1 MKVSS
6 VQRPL
11 PATRF
16 HLLRATAVATG
27 VVALLLA
34 GCGGEK
40 KDKPASQT
48 AAKVNKEE
56 ITVHQINYVLQQQRG
71 IPASAAASA
80 SKQVLE
86 RLIDQE
92 LAVQKA
98 QDQKLDRDPRVV
110 QQIDAARRDIVAR
123 AYLEKVGNGATKP
136 GSEDIKKYYDAN
148 PALFSERR
156 VYNLQELNIEIAADQ
171 LPSLNDK
178 LKAAKNTEDFVNYL
192 KSSNIRFAGTQAV
205 RAAEQLPLA
214 SLATFAK
221 MKDGEAMLLP
231 TPSGARVVVIAG
243 TRTQAIDLARATPA
257 IELYLLNERKRKL
270 IEDDM
275 KALRGA
281 AQIERLGD
289 FAKTDAAAAA
299 APAPAPAPEPVP
311 EPKAIVEAPPVVVSP
326 ASAAG
331 VGTIDA
337 GLKGLK

>member
-1 MKVSS
+1 MKVST

-11 PATRF
+11 PASRF

-27 VVALLLA
+27 VVALLLT

-56 ITVHQINYVLQQQRG
+56 ITIHQINYVLQQQRG

-110 QQIDAARRDIVAR
+110 QQIDAARRDIIAR

-136 GSEDIKKYYDAN
+136 GSDEVKKYFDAN
-148 PALFSERR
+148 PALFSQRR
-156 VYNLQELNIEIAADQ
+156 VYNLQELNVEAKPEQ
-171 LPSLNDK
+171 LAVLNEK
-178 LKAAKNTEDFVNYL
+178 LKAAKSTEEFVTYL
-192 KSSNIRFAGTQAV
+192 KTNNIRFAGNQAV

-214 SLATFAK
+214 SLSTFAK
-221 MKDGEAMLLP
+221 MKDGEATLQSTP
-231 TPSGARVVVIAG
+231 TGARIIVVAG
-243 TRTQAIDLARATPA
+243 SRAQPIDLTRATPP

-289 FAKTDAAAAA
+289 FAKTDAAAP
-299 APAPAPAPEPVP
+299 APAPAPAPEPIP
-311 EPKAIVEAPPVVVSP
+311 EPKPIVEAPPVVVSP

>member
-1 MKVSS
+1 MKVST
-6 VQRPL
+6 VQRPF
-11 PATRF
+11 PASRF

-27 VVALLLA
+27 VVALLLT
-34 GCGGEK
+34 GCGGDK

-56 ITVHQINYVLQQQRG
+56 ITIHQINYVLQQQRG

-98 QDQKLDRDPRVV
+98 QDQKIDREPRVV
-110 QQIDAARRDIVAR
+110 QQIDAARRDILAR

-136 GSEDIKKYYDAN
+136 SSEEVKKYFDAN
-148 PALFSERR
+148 PALFSQRR
-156 VYNLQELNIEIAADQ
+156 VYNLRELNVEARADQ
-171 LPSLNDK
+171 MAAINDK
-178 LKAAKNTEDFVNYL
+178 LKTAKSTEEFISYL
-192 KSSNIRFAGTQAV
+192 KSSEIRFAGNQAV

-214 SLATFAK
+214 SLSMFAK
-221 MKDGEAMLLP
+221 MKDGEATLQP
-231 TPSGARVVVIAG
+231 TPTGARIIVVAG
-243 TRTQAIDLARATPA
+243 SRAQPIDLTRATPA
-257 IELYLLNERKRKL
+257 IELFLLNERKRKL

-281 AQIERLGD
+281 AQIERLGE
-289 FAKTDAAAAA
+289 FAKSSATDVP
-299 APAPAPAPEPVP
+299 APAPAAAPEPVP
-311 EPKAIVEAPPVVVSP
+311 EPKPIVEAPPLVVSP